1 MMGISAVG
9 LSGAMS
15 GLSALYR
22 DRLSAARSQAYYA
35 ANVSAARSAALNPA
49 QPDAPVE
56 PVSPVR
62 AVKPDA
68 AVRMPV
74 AVSEPR
80 LPTVDD
86 LNSAGETLARM
97 RVQYP
102 GEDASEFNTLL
113 KNPSGIS

>member
-9 LSGAMS
+9 LSSAAS

-102 GEDASEFNTLL
+102 GEDTSEFNTLL
-113 KNPSGIS
+113 KNPAGIS

>member
-9 LSGAMS
+9 LSSAAS

-80 LPTVDD
+80 LPTVGD

-102 GEDASEFNTLL
+102 GEDTSELNPLL
-113 KNPSGIS
+113 KNPAGIS